1 MRVFLRKPKWLTY
14 LLLFII
20 LIQVLPPFARYYLG
34 SDEWV
39 KYQSTSYGFAI
50 QYPGN
55 WTPESYQ
62 GSSPGLEGVVAI
74 LADSPGFI
82 EASRLLTIYRRPAD
96 QPTLTGAADWGRAL
110 TESDGGYDYSP
121 VTPTE
126 IGAGKLPAWQQTL
139 RYDQNHSGQMIYLT
153 DSQAEYVLSFS
164 YRDDRDDSTDLFLRM
179 LATWE

>member
-1 MRVFLRKPKWLTY
+1 MRVFLKKPKWLTY

-39 KYQSTSYGFAI
+39 KYQSSTYGFAI

-82 EASRLLTIYRRPAD
+82 EASRLLTIYMGCAACGGQTRRSA
-96 QPTLTGAADWGRAL
+96 PTC
-110 TESDGGYDYSP
+110 
-121 VTPTE
+121 
-126 IGAGKLPAWQQTL
+126 AGSREVA
-139 RYDQNHSGQMIYLT
+139 Y
-153 DSQAEYVLSFS
+153 
-164 YRDDRDDSTDLFLRM
+164 
-179 LATWE
+179 